1 MKKRG
6 RKKRKDFEIL
16 FYEKLLEKRPNFIQA
31 LSCLG
36 EAYTRKGFYEE
47 GLKIDR
53 KLVQLKPEDPIVHYN
68 LACSLSLLGR
78 TEEALEEL
86 KKAVLLGYDDFSYL
100 LEDPDLENVRK
111 LPTFLEFFRK
121 ITQMKLDEEKRQ
133 SLP

>member
-1 MKKRG
+1 MKKRS

-68 LACSLSLLGR
+68 LSCSLSLLGK

-121 ITQMKLDEEKRQ
+121 ITRMKSDEEKRQ
-133 SLP
+133 NLP

>member
-1 MKKRG
+1 MKKRS

-53 KLVQLKPEDPIVHYN
+53 KLAQLKPKEPIVHYN
-68 LACSLSLLGR
+68 LACSLSLLGKA
-78 TEEALEEL
+78 EEALEEL
-86 KKAVLLGYDDFSYL
+86 KKAVFLGYDDFFYL

-121 ITQMKLDEEKRQ
+121 ITRMTSDEEKRQ
-133 SLP
+133 NLP

>member
-1 MKKRG
+1 MKKKNR
-6 RKKRKDFEIL
+6 KRKDFEIL

-68 LACSLSLLGR
+68 LACSLSLVGKA
-78 TEEALEEL
+78 EEALEEL

-111 LPTFLEFFRK
+111 LPAFSSFFRK
-121 ITQMKLDEEKRQ
+121 ITQMKLDEEKSQ
-133 SLP
+133 GLP